1 VCGIFTLE
9 LLFFAELHC
18 KQHVRLS
25 REDWLKLKLTYL
37 LIQPRFVVQEAFAAS
52 ACVSVIKNIAV
63 SRVE

>member
-1 VCGIFTLE
+1 VVCGIFTLE

-37 LIQPRFVVQEAFAAS
+37 LIQPRFVVQEAAS